1 MDPTGPAHSSIQKK
15 KEQKSLFYRTGVLTY
30 NLPLK
35 NGQNF
40 AKLRR
45 TGYSKQ

>member
-1 MDPTGPAHSSIQKK
+1 MDPTGLAHSLIQK

-45 TGYSKQ
+45 TGYSRQ

>member
-1 MDPTGPAHSSIQKK
+1 MDPTGPAHSLIQKK